1 MSTNQGAVAKRLEQ
15 GYFKKHQVNIDTGE
29 LSLYFLDKLTTAFED
44 SIRRFPDCYV
54 FRFKL
59 RVPKTF
65 NKDTNELLNRW
76 FYSLDKLLPS
86 NTVRSKGES
95 SIKQELI
102 KEAIN
107 MVWAKDVTQNGSINY
122 RIALFF
128 RAPSAVT
135 EVSLANTKEY
145 FKKKIKT
152 TWARALFFDEPQVQT
167 LCLFPPAN
175 ITPLNPGNK
184 AYNFHER
191 HCFYILST
199 LAKLPRH
206 PVDDLDT
213 VFGVK
218 FSRNPNKKR
227 KKK

>member
-1 MSTNQGAVAKRLEQ
+1 MSNKQSAIAKRLGQ
-15 GYFKKHQVNIDTGE
+15 GYFKNHQVNIDMGE
-29 LSLYFLDKLTTAFED
+29 LSPYFLDKLTTAFEN

-128 RAPSAVT
+128 RAPSTVT
-135 EVSLANTKEY
+135 DVLLANTKEY
-145 FKKKIKT
+145 FKQKIKT
-152 TWARALFFDEPQVQT
+152 TWARAVLFDETQIHT
-167 LCLFPPAN
+167 FCLFSPDN

-184 AYNFHER
+184 VYNFHAR
-191 HCFYILST
+191 QCFFTLST
-199 LAKLPRH
+199 LARLPCH

-218 FSRNPNKKR
+218 YSRNPNKIR
-227 KKK
+227 KNK

>member
-1 MSTNQGAVAKRLEQ
+1 MSNKHSAIAKRLEQ
-15 GYFKKHQVNIDTGE
+15 GYFKKHQVNIDMGD
-29 LSLYFLDKLTTAFED
+29 LSPYFLDKLTTAFED

-86 NTVRSKGES
+86 NTVRSKGKS
-95 SIKQELI
+95 SNKQELI

-107 MVWAKDVTQNGSINY
+107 MVWAKDVTQNNSLNY

-128 RAPSAVT
+128 RAPSTVT
-135 EVSLANTKEY
+135 EVSLVNTKEY

-152 TWARALFFDEPQVQT
+152 TWARALFFDESQIHT
-167 LCLFPPAN
+167 LCLFPPNN
-175 ITPLNPGNK
+175 IIPLNPGSK
-184 AYNFHER
+184 SYSFDAR
-191 HCFYILST
+191 QCFFTLST
-199 LAKLPRH
+199 LARLPRY
-206 PVDDLDT
+206 PVDDIDT

-218 FSRNPNKKR
+218 FSRNPNEIR